1 MHDVEGL
8 IAVVTGGAQGIGAGV
23 ATVLAKQ
30 GAKVALLDNRPD
42 ALEQTRRQMTQS
54 RWQVTAQ
61 VCDVTVKEQV
71 AAAFAAVAGKWGGVD
86 VLVNNAGAIRDA
98 AFLKMQEKDWDDIID
113 VNLRSQFL
121 CCQAA
126 IPHML
131 EKGFG
136 RIVNISSRAMK
147 GSRGQANYAAAKGGV
162 ISLTKSLAIEFAAKG
177 ITANAVC
184 PGLIDTPMFHS
195 MPQKL
200 KEKLV
205 DTVPVGRIGQPE
217 DIGRAVAFFAGR
229 SAGYITGQFF
239 FVCGGRSL

>member
-1 MHDVEGL
+1 MHDVQGL

-23 ATVLAKQ
+23 AKVLAKQ

-54 RWQVTAQ
+54 GWQVAAQ

-71 AAAFAAVAGKWGGVD
+71 AAAFAVVAGKWGGAD

-126 IPHML
+126 IPYML

-162 ISLTKSLAIEFAAKG
+162 ISLTKSLAIEFAGKG

-184 PGLIDTPMFHS
+184 PGLIDTPMFHG
-195 MPQKL
+195 MPETI
-200 KEKLV
+200 KEKLIK
-205 DTVPVGRIGQPE
+205 TIPVGRVGQPE
-217 DIGRAVAFFAGR
+217 EIGRAVAFFAGKD
-229 SAGYITGQFF
+229 AGYITGQFF